1 MSFKK
6 REYYISNKRY
16 VVKHKKKEVDIARLK
31 IKMLFGETL
40 NEKEKQMIQVYEN
53 PKFNKSEKIRIVRKS
68 KPINYIKED
77 LGNGFELRYFNF
89 SGHCGVYKNSQLV
102 KFIDNSAV
110 RFDKDYFKDC
120 INEPWFLV
128 QLADTVT
135 ISTMNTKESLYTAIL
150 NEIKHMPKS
159 KRETI
164 TIVRWDIPHGKMP
177 KRKNILL

>member
-6 REYYISNKRY
+6 CEDSISNKRY
-16 VVKHKKKEVDIARLK
+16 VVKHKKKEVDVARLK

-40 NEKEKQMIQVYEN
+40 SEKEKQMIQVYEN
-53 PKFNKSEKIRIVRKS
+53 TKLNKKEKIRIVRKS

-77 LGNGFELRYFNF
+77 LGNGFELRYFNY
-89 SGHCGVYKNSQLV
+89 SGHCGIYKNSQLV
-102 KFIDNSAV
+102 RFIDNSAV
-110 RFDKDYFKDC
+110 KFDKDYFKDC
-120 INEPWFLV
+120 INTPWFLI
-128 QLADTVT
+128 QLPDAVT
-135 ISTMNTKESLYTAIL
+135 ISTMNTKESLYTAMY
-150 NEIKHMPKS
+150 NEIKRMSKS